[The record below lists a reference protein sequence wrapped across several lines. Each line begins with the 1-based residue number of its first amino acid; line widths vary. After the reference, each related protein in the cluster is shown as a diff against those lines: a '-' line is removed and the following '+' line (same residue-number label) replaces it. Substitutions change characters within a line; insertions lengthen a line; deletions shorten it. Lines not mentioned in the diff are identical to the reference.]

1 MLCSI
6 GNLATVW
13 RPQWTVLADY
23 SKSTEIEKKKNA
35 TLGRKIYG
43 IETLCSLIVHIIL
56 AILTLL
62 LKTYILE
69 TDNQRGEII
78 QSYIGVTFS
87 VIGLIVTQV
96 YIHCFEGWLFIAPDD
111 ECTSMEL
118 KEFINDAEKM
128 TIPDKGHVHKTD
140 KGRKTVCQKIAILT
154 ILIISFSMV
163 LAPVYLISRS
173 LSNGKSCEYSYRLG

>member
-1 MLCSI
+1 M
-6 GNLATVW
+6 
-13 RPQWTVLADY
+13 
-23 SKSTEIEKKKNA
+23 
-35 TLGRKIYG
+35 
-43 IETLCSLIVHIIL
+43 ETLCSLIVHTML

-62 LKTYILE
+62 LKTYILK
-69 TDNQRGEII
+69 TDNKHGEII

-118 KEFINDAEKM
+118 KEGIKSSEKM
-128 TIPDKGHVHKTD
+128 NIPDKGHVHKTD

-154 ILIISFSMV
+154 ILIISFSTV

-173 LSNGKSCEYSYRLG
+173 LSNGKSCEYSYRSGQKAFVNRFLFKKIVSEWE